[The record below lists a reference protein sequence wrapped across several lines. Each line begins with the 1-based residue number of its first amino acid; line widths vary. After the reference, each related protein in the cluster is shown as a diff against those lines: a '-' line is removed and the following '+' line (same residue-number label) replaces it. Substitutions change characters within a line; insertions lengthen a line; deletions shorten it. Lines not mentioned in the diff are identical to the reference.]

1 LPENQQQ
8 ALRFI
13 PKMKNRKILHKFY
26 LQMWHK
32 KWGQVTI
39 PPEIKVLYGGAL
51 VKKACLCRT
60 ISTEEKDKPVGRR
73 II

>member
-1 LPENQQQ
+1 
-8 ALRFI
+8 
-13 PKMKNRKILHKFY
+13 
-26 LQMWHK
+26 MWHK